1 MEIIELDIKIL
12 RKLLNS
18 KLFLDKFPIIDLVWV
33 NKSGNRIDVVL
44 SIKPIKD
51 TKEYFSMRN
60 DILRYIWK
68 ISHSAGVQTYY
79 NVYP

>member
-18 KLFLDKFPIIDLVWV
+18 KLFLDKFPIIDRVWV
-33 NKSGNRIDVVL
+33 DKSGNRVDVVL
-44 SIKPIKD
+44 APKEA
-51 TKEYFSMRN
+51 KEYFSMRN